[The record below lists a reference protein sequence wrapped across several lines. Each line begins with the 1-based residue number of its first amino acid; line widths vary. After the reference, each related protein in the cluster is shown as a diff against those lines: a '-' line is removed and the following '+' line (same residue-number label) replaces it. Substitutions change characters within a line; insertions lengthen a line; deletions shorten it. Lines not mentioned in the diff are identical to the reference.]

1 MSIPLVIFIIAL
13 VLVVVFYKDVRA
25 FVYFVVMTDIFL
37 RLVTYLKVNI
47 IKDTAF
53 SFLNVVP
60 KDVPDIIRS
69 FDLGVMTEI
78 FIFVYVVTYIIFE
91 VFLIR
96 LFIKRKF

>member
-37 RLVTYLKVNI
+37 RLVTYLKINI

-53 SFLNVVP
+53 SFLNAIP
-60 KDVPDIIRS
+60 ADVPDIIRS
-69 FDLGVMTEI
+69 FDLGVVTEI
-78 FIFVYVVTYIIFE
+78 LIFVYVITYIVFEIFL
-91 VFLIR
+91 VR
-96 LFIKRKF
+96 LFVKRKF